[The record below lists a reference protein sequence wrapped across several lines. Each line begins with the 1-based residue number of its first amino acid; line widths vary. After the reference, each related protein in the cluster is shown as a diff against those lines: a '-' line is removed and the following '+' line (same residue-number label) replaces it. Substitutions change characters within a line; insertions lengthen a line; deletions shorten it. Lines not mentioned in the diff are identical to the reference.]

1 MERAEAVIPFWDVLA
16 AAVFVAAC
24 VAQNACAECVP
35 IAPINLEKAAINTR
49 LKQAKNR
56 MYMYEIIKNH
66 LFTNCFC
73 RERMRLSF
81 HI

>member
-35 IAPINLEKAAINTR
+35 IVPINLEKAAINTR

-73 RERMRLSF
+73 RERMSLSF

>member
-49 LKQAKNR
+49 LKQAKKR
-56 MYMYEIIKNH
+56 MYMYEIIKKY

-73 RERMRLSF
+73 RERIRLSF